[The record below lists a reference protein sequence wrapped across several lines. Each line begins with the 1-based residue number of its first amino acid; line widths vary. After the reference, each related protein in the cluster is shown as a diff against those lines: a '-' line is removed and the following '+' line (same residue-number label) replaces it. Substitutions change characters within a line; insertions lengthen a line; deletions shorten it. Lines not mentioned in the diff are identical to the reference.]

1 MEILKNLSVY
11 LVLLIIVGAPSFF
24 WVRWVI
30 RSFMNKRK
38 LAFTVAAFSYLLF
51 ISGWALITLAPA
63 KYFKHDASESAM
75 AIYNYFFFTF
85 IVSITIVLVYFL
97 AKAVEYVFVKVS

>member
-1 MEILKNLSVY
+1 MEILKNLLVY
-11 LVLLIIVGAPSFF
+11 LVLLVIVGTPSYF
-24 WVRWVI
+24 WVRWAI
-30 RSFMNKRK
+30 RSFANRRK
-38 LAFTVAAFSYLLF
+38 LAFTAAAFSYLLF

-85 IVSITIVLVYFL
+85 TFSIIIMLVYFL
-97 AKAVEYVFVKVS
+97 AKAVEYVFLKVS